1 MVSLPSIVKSNNIPF
16 LTICPLLGRIIVPGT
31 TYLQLVWET
40 LAMMVKGAISPVVN
54 VEFEDVRFLRA
65 TTMLPG
71 QKIDFT
77 VMVKYL
83 ASLFALKMIEN
94 KQKQ

>member
-1 MVSLPSIVKSNNIPF
+1 MLKNINCVNLNKNTTSILLNI
-16 LTICPLLGRIIVPGT
+16 TCRIIVPGT

-40 LAMMVKGAISPVVN
+40 LAMMTKGAISPVIN

-65 TTMLPG
+65 TTMGPG

-77 VMVKYL
+77 VMVPTYL
-83 ASLFALKMIEN
+83 KWSSSVWNLMS
-94 KQKQ
+94 

>member
-1 MVSLPSIVKSNNIPF
+1 MPA
-16 LTICPLLGRIIVPGT
+16 T

-40 LAMMVKGAISPVVN
+40 LSMMMKGAISPVVN

-71 QKIDFT
+71 QRIEFT
-77 VMVKYL
+77 IMVKYT
-83 ASLFALKMIEN
+83 
-94 KQKQ
+94 